1 MGISGKKKDWLGVWF
16 RIYQVHVCTHVFH
29 NPIHGQMIRRDGL
42 ILQNEGPVM
51 QIRLWVLILQ
61 QSRYLRVLR
70 QELGESTMF
79 EFRKYL
85 AAA

>member
-1 MGISGKKKDWLGVWF
+1 
-16 RIYQVHVCTHVFH
+16 
-29 NPIHGQMIRRDGL
+29 MIRRDGL

-51 QIRLWVLILQ
+51 QIRLSVLILQ